1 MIEPQQMP
9 GPENID
15 HFNSIIK
22 YRRSSTPPLYVKG
35 KVIPQEIIQQILVN
49 ANYAPNHKKTEPW
62 RFTIFTGE
70 GLKKLSEMQADI
82 YKKYAGE
89 KFSELKLR
97 KLVDF
102 PLMCSHII
110 AIGMKRDEAKRI
122 REIEEIEAVACAVQ
136 NMFLTATAYGLGAYW
151 STGGITYF
159 EESKP
164 YFNLGEEDHLL
175 GFFHLGY
182 LHQLSGEGYKRGSI
196 DDKVKWV
203 RE

>member
-1 MIEPQQMP
+1 MSHS
-9 GPENID
+9 ENITY
-15 HFNSIIK
+15 FNSIIK
-22 YRRSSTPPLYVKG
+22 SRRTSTPPLYVKG
-35 KVIPQEIIQQILVN
+35 KVIPEDIILQILDN

-62 RFTIFTGE
+62 RFTVFTGD
-70 GLKKLSEMQADI
+70 GLKKLAEIQKEI
-82 YKKYAGE
+82 YQKYAGE
-89 KFSELKLR
+89 NFKEIKLK

-110 AIGMKRDEAKRI
+110 AIGMKRDEAKRV

-159 EESKP
+159 EEAKP
-164 YFNLGEEDHLL
+164 FFDLGEEDHLL

-182 LHQLSGEGYKRGSI
+182 LLQPAGDGYKRGSI
-196 DDKVKWV
+196 EEKLKWV
-203 RE
+203 R

>member
-1 MIEPQQMP
+1 MIEPSQMT

-15 HFNSIIK
+15 YFNSIIK

-35 KVIPQEIIQQILVN
+35 KVIPEEIIHQILVN

-62 RFTIFTGE
+62 RFTILTGE

-82 YKKYAGE
+82 YKRYAVE
-89 KFSELKLR
+89 KFSELKLK

-110 AIGMKRDEAKRI
+110 TIGMKRDETRKVRQ
-122 REIEEIEAVACAVQ
+122 IEEIEAVACAVQ

-164 YFNLGEEDHLL
+164 YFDLGEEDQLL

-182 LHQLSGEGYKRGSI
+182 LHQPSGEGYKRGNI

-203 RE
+203 RG

>member
-1 MIEPQQMP
+1 MIDSIQIASAM
-9 GPENID
+9 NVND
-15 HFNSIIK
+15 FNSIIK
-22 YRRSSTPPLYVKG
+22 YRRSSTPPMFVKG
-35 KVIPQEIIQQILVN
+35 KVIPEDIIRQLLEN
-49 ANYAPNHKKTEPW
+49 ANFAPNHKKTEPW
-62 RFTIFTGE
+62 RFTVFTGE
-70 GLKKLSEMQADI
+70 GLNKLAEIQSDI
-82 YKKYAGE
+82 YKKCAGG

-97 KLVDF
+97 KLQDF

-110 AIGMKRDEAKRI
+110 TIAMKRDEAKRI

-159 EESKP
+159 EESKAH
-164 YFNLGEEDHLL
+164 FNLGEEDLLL

-182 LHQLSGEGYKRGSI
+182 LHQPTGEGYKRGCI
-196 DDKVKWV
+196 DDKVTWV